1 MAESVNKVHCQ
12 EKTAAMA
19 KAAIGVMAI
28 TDFVTYSAHP
38 MSTCRMGTDPRTS
51 VVDTNGATHGLSG
64 LYIADASVFPSSIG
78 VNPQLTTMSVGT
90 VIARR
95 MLESG

>member
-1 MAESVNKVHCQ
+1 MHKTAESLG
-12 EKTAAMA
+12 E
-19 KAAIGVMAI
+19 AIEDKAI

-38 MSTCRMGTDPRTS
+38 MSTCRMGIDPRTS

-78 VNPQLTTMSVGT
+78 VNPQLTTMSVGP

-95 MLESG
+95 ILESG